1 MRLLKGV
8 KLKKLTRAKVDKN
21 GEQRELQLRDNRQ
34 TAAPELRRQR
44 QEEHAFEDVIAK
56 PYLIKEKT
64 VVIFPA

>member
-1 MRLLKGV
+1 MEAVPFHLFFFQSNQVELKDEYDRCHRPV
-8 KLKKLTRAKVDKN
+8 N
-21 GEQRELQLRDNRQ
+21 
-34 TAAPELRRQR
+34 PELRRQR